1 MKPVIP
7 KTACTAKTT
16 RNESSRL
23 EVVAVKPRAPARI
36 RNAPSEATMLIAWS
50 AKKDLQEKTR
60 RGGRWLSGM
69 GATVT
74 DSCGGANDGITGTGS
89 TSAWLR
95 TGGANGSCTTGTGE
109 TAGAAAR
116 SCCKVYRRHRQ

>member
-23 EVVAVKPRAPARI
+23 EVVAVKPSAPARI

-50 AKKDLQEKTR
+50 EKKDLQEKTR
-60 RGGRWLSGM
+60 RGGCWLSGM

-74 DSCGGANDGITGTGS
+74 GPRGGARDGITGTGS
-89 TSAWLR
+89 AWAWLC
-95 TGGANGSCTTGTGE
+95 TGGTNGFCTTGTGE
-109 TAGAAAR
+109 TAGATAR
-116 SCCKVYRRHRQ
+116 SCCKVCRRHW